1 MLIPRL
7 LYNPLWW
14 EVTILSISFLYV
26 SMPLL
31 VIMCKLLLT
40 DHTNNPTLKTVDSAV
55 EEVLAGLQSV
65 FFLENT

>member
-1 MLIPRL
+1 
-7 LYNPLWW
+7 
-14 EVTILSISFLYV
+14 
-26 SMPLL
+26 MPLL